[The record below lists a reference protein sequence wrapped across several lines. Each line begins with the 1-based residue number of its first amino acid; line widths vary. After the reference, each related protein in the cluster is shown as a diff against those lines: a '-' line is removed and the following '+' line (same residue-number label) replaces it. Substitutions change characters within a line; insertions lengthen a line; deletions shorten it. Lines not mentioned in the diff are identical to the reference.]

1 MTHAQRAVA
10 QKEGAR
16 RRRHRRFWPAL
27 CLLAALAAA
36 VWQLPDRMTAASN
49 RAAAGG
55 EPSGEYPRQLLE
67 LYERN
72 PETKDFV
79 FDYQENRDKHWD
91 IDLSEEAE
99 SGTVPLLMQW
109 DERWGYDIY
118 AGDYFGLTGCGPTCL
133 SMVALYLTGD
143 ASLTP
148 EYLGHWATG
157 HGYAVNG
164 SGTAWS
170 LFGDGAEALGLTSRE
185 LPLSEPEVRV
195 ALEAGE
201 PVVCIMGPGDF
212 TTTGHFIVLTGWSRD
227 GIRVNDPNSRENSET
242 LWDFDEISGQIQ
254 NLWAIS

>member
-10 QKEGAR
+10 RRTGVRR
-16 RRRHRRFWPAL
+16 RRRHRVWPAVL
-27 CLLAALAAA
+27 LLAALAAA
-36 VWQLPDRMTAASN
+36 VWQTPVRTALTAP
-49 RAAAGG
+49 GG
-55 EPSGEYPRQLLE
+55 PAVEMEGGYPKQLLE

-72 PETKDFV
+72 PETEDFV
-79 FDYQENRDKHWD
+79 FDYPENHDRHWD
-91 IDLSEEAE
+91 IDLSGEAA

-148 EYLGHWATG
+148 EYLGHWAAG
-157 HGYAVNG
+157 HGYAVDGN
-164 SGTAWS
+164 GTAWS
-170 LFGDGAEALGLTSRE
+170 LFSKGAAELGLTSRE
-185 LPLSEPEVRV
+185 LPLSEGEIRG

-212 TTTGHFIVLTGWSRD
+212 TTTGHFIVLTDWTRD
-227 GIRVNDPNSRENSET
+227 GIQVNDPNSRENSDK
-242 LWDFDEISGQIQ
+242 LWQYDDIRGQIQ
-254 NLWAIS
+254 NLWAFST